1 MRFIGG
7 KRAIVNKIY
16 DCISSNAR
24 GVQSVFDIFAGSGI
38 VTQYLANKGYDLI
51 SNDALYFSY
60 VLLRGTV
67 GLSCQPQFANLRI
80 SNPIEYLNTLSLQD
94 TNFNTNELFVYNN
107 YSPNE
112 NCSRMYFQPENAIKI
127 DIIRLTIERWHDD
140 GAINEDEYYYL
151 LASLISAVPY
161 VSNIAGVYAAYL
173 KHWDKRTYN
182 KLTLVAPHIESHREV
197 SRCFNGDYM
206 DVIAT
211 PADLLYADPP
221 YNSREYLP
229 NYHILETIAKYDYPE
244 IKGITGLRNYQELK
258 SHFVQN
264 EVSSMRLK
272 ASLAS
277 VMHVICL

>member
-140 GAINEDEYYYL
+140 GAINEIEPPKQP
-151 LASLISAVPY
+151 SA
-161 VSNIAGVYAAYL
+161 
-173 KHWDKRTYN
+173 N
-182 KLTLVAPHIESHREV
+182 K
-197 SRCFNGDYM
+197 
-206 DVIAT
+206 
-211 PADLLYADPP
+211 
-221 YNSREYLP
+221 
-229 NYHILETIAKYDYPE
+229 
-244 IKGITGLRNYQELK
+244 
-258 SHFVQN
+258 
-264 EVSSMRLK
+264 
-272 ASLAS
+272 
-277 VMHVICL
+277 

>member
-1 MRFIGG
+1 M
-7 KRAIVNKIY
+7 
-16 DCISSNAR
+16 
-24 GVQSVFDIFAGSGI
+24 
-38 VTQYLANKGYDLI
+38 
-51 SNDALYFSY
+51 
-60 VLLRGTV
+60 
-67 GLSCQPQFANLRI
+67 
-80 SNPIEYLNTLSLQD
+80 
-94 TNFNTNELFVYNN
+94 
-107 YSPNE
+107 
-112 NCSRMYFQPENAIKI
+112 
-127 DIIRLTIERWHDD
+127 
-140 GAINEDEYYYL
+140 
-151 LASLISAVPY
+151 PY